1 MSEHNPTIRLLH
13 MRDYVKKAIAVIE
26 GKTRNDLEKDEILC
40 LALTHLVTLV
50 GEAAN
55 KYPTEK
61 QEQYPLIAWPKIISM
76 RNRLIHGYDA
86 VDYDILWDAVT
97 NNFPPLLVELEKILP
112 PEDQ

>member
-1 MSEHNPTIRLLH
+1 MPEHNPTIRLLH
-13 MRDYVKKAIAVIE
+13 MRDYVRKAIAVIE
-26 GKTRNDLEKDEILC
+26 GKTRDDLEKDEILC

-61 QEQYPLIAWPKIISM
+61 QQQYPLIAWPKIISM
-76 RNRLIHGYDA
+76 RNSYDA

-97 NNFPPLLVELEKILP
+97 NNFPPLLVELENILP
-112 PEDQ
+112 PEEQ